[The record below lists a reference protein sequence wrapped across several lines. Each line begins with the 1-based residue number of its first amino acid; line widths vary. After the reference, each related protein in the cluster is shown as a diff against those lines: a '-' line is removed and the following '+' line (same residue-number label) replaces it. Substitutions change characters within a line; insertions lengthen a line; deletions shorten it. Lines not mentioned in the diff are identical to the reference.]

1 MTRVDSGFSD
11 MRNPSV
17 RPKCTRLTLLNTGPR
32 LSTLNIWIKTVDI
45 CAAVRDGSLNV
56 VGGYAPS
63 ATAEQLKQD
72 LTAYNNIKNI
82 YSLKF
87 QNARLGG

>member
-1 MTRVDSGFSD
+1 
-11 MRNPSV
+11 MRDPSV
-17 RPKCTRLTLLNTGPR
+17 RPKCKRLTLLNTGPR

-63 ATAEQLKQD
+63 ATAEQ
-72 LTAYNNIKNI
+72 IKT
-82 YSLKF
+82 
-87 QNARLGG
+87 RLNSSQ